1 MEKICT
7 VCGDTFRVKPSHAD
21 KRLTC
26 GLFCMA
32 NLYREKMKGEGNPH
46 WRGGNIQKV
55 CPKCGKPFCVAPG
68 SRRRIYCSVQCY
80 KDTRKANAKIII
92 SSLRVKK
99 DYHCKLCGVK
109 VLRGRIYCKLCSPRG
124 KQRITSYCQVCGKP
138 FKHWKGYN
146 RKFCSW
152 QCYRSQIHGEGNSN
166 WKGGRLTI
174 AQLIR
179 SCGKN
184 RKLIAQVIKR
194 DKYTCQKCGVVGGD
208 LEVDHIKPFAD
219 ILEEFLIK
227 YMVLDVPTFSRE
239 LLLISLKYKPFW
251 DKKNLRTLCR
261 NCNWQR
267 QVEKNRKLE
276 AISGDLPTGIT
287 GR

>member
-1 MEKICT
+1 
-7 VCGDTFRVKPSHAD
+7 
-21 KRLTC
+21 
-26 GLFCMA
+26 
-32 NLYREKMKGEGNPH
+32 
-46 WRGGNIQKV
+46 
-55 CPKCGKPFCVAPG
+55 
-68 SRRRIYCSVQCY
+68 
-80 KDTRKANAKIII
+80 
-92 SSLRVKK
+92 
-99 DYHCKLCGVK
+99 
-109 VLRGRIYCKLCSPRG
+109 
-124 KQRITSYCQVCGKP
+124 
-138 FKHWKGYN
+138 
-146 RKFCSW
+146 
-152 QCYRSQIHGEGNSN
+152 
-166 WKGGRLTI
+166 
-174 AQLIR
+174 
-179 SCGKN
+179 
-184 RKLIAQVIKR
+184 
-194 DKYTCQKCGVVGGD
+194 VVGGD